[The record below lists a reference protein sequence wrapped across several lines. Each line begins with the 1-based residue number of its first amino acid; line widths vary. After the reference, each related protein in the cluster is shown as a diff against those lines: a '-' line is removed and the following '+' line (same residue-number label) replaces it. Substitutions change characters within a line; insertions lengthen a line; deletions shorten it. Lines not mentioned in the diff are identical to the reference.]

1 MSGLIYRRILSQQW
15 TTAGEQ
21 AERAAF
27 LAKLDEALKKAGG
40 MRLVILQCDAAD
52 ALAQW
57 ETLGTEI
64 FPNSEAVQAYQA
76 ELEALGLTQ
85 AIQTEAETG
94 TSLDF
99 ERWLTACKHE
109 A

>member
-27 LAKLDEALKKAGG
+27 LAKLDQALKKAGG

-64 FPNSEAVQAYQA
+64 FPNREAVQTYQA
-76 ELEALGLTQ
+76 ALEALGCAETI
-85 AIQTEAETG
+85 AIEEETG